1 MGADQTVVK
10 YKKTSVLILGWEADT
25 DDTRT
30 GEEVSYLRRITRSTF
45 VTHMLI
51 VLARASAKCIARHL
65 RIPRAVSAHAFEVAP
80 TSASNKARVKLRL

>member
-30 GEEVSYLRRITRSTF
+30 GEEVSYLRGITRSTF
-45 VTHMLI
+45 VNY
-51 VLARASAKCIARHL
+51 S
-65 RIPRAVSAHAFEVAP
+65 
-80 TSASNKARVKLRL
+80 